1 MITQDNLPDAL
12 VSLGFQLSEGTE
24 VYTKTWESGASIG
37 VDMGKRL
44 IVYPVDDGFKVNKA
58 TTCNFSDNESFV
70 VLVCV
75 TKLFDKGYR
84 PESLEL
90 EREWTLGHEQKS
102 GRADICVNDEYGET
116 FCIIECK
123 TPGAEFR
130 DEWKTMQADGGQLF
144 SYWQQE
150 RACRWL
156 VLYTCDFVDD
166 EISVQQHSVSCED
179 DENFKALARR
189 DDTILLYSAAHTVE
203 QLHEVWTETY
213 NQQAEG
219 DVLFGERSTAYHPDV
234 PPLLKKDLVD
244 FRAEDRIVNRFE
256 EILRHNNVSDK
267 ENAFNR
273 LVALFIAKLQDEL
286 SKGPNQEVEF
296 QYRQGRDTYETLQDR
311 LQRLHSEGMRKLMRE
326 DVLYVP
332 NDYADKVV
340 SRFTGQERK
349 RLIEELN
356 GTLRKLKFYT
366 NSDFAFKDVHN
377 EELFL
382 QNGKVLVEVVQLL
395 QPYRIVESGD
405 VQFLGDLFEQL
416 LNQGFKQN
424 EGQFF
429 TPMPITR
436 FIWRSLPLDELVR
449 DEGEGV
455 RYPRVIDYACGA
467 GHFLTEGF
475 EEISNAAYQYD
486 PYFEDSAGDADWVR
500 GNLVGVEKDYRL
512 ARVSRVAL
520 YMHGAGQGEIVFG
533 DGLENYPDKG
543 IDSRKDSGRFDVL
556 AANPPYSVAAFKPH
570 LKLRNNELKVLDEI
584 SDNGSEIETL
594 FVERAAQI
602 VRPGGYAAIILPSSI
617 LDKGTNSSFV
627 AARDVLL
634 SSFELVAIA
643 RFGSGTFAAT
653 GTNVA
658 IMFMRRFDEVP
669 TRDASAR
676 DFVDAVFAGRD
687 LNGWRD
693 AGDLAA
699 YLKKVKVGEDDYRV
713 FIHGKRDW
721 AEWSD
726 VPHFGTYSRAFAGS
740 PELKALR
747 KTRAYKVSDAAGKQT
762 LENERFY
769 VYAHGEERKRLRVW
783 GLVSD
788 ERTLVVNSPTATKEV
803 ASFLG
808 YKWSNRKGNEGIQ
821 LLDGGGVLYSDDL
834 AAGDDDKLSG
844 IIRAWFGGEEAEP
857 GDLSQ
862 WLYYADTA
870 DFIDFDAERFDET
883 LKMPRTFYRQREFVS
898 GVSVKALGDVACYVT
913 EGVPQTK
920 IVTSDYVTTENMAK
934 DREGIMPYEGDA
946 PATAGTAYMAGD
958 TLVSNIRP
966 YLQKIWLADRDGA
979 CSKDVL
985 VFRSKDTTVLLP
997 EFLHLL
1003 LWQRDFF
1010 DYDMSTFT
1018 GTGRP
1023 RGDKNQ
1029 ILRYRVPVPSL
1040 AEQHTLVEEFD
1051 RLSVNVDAMKKR
1063 EADLR
1068 DSVRAKFEE
1077 LFGPADDMTSRFESV
1092 ELGTCVMGIEAG
1104 KSPRCQGRARVNDEP
1119 GVLKLSAISSGN
1131 YRPTENKAMLPGETI
1146 NHEKE
1151 VQLGDILIARKN
1163 TPELVGACVLVSVDE
1178 PNLMFPD
1185 IVFRM
1190 HPKQGLNG
1198 TYLATLLG
1206 KTSFAAKIKQLAH
1219 GSAASM
1225 SGIPK
1230 IALEHLRIPL
1240 PPIMLQQEF
1249 ADFAERAE
1257 REQAEL
1263 ERQVDGLSTRRDGL
1277 LDRYLA

>member
-1 MITQDNLPDAL
+1 MITQENLSDAL
-12 VSLGFQLSEGTE
+12 VSLGFQPSESSG
-24 VYTKTWESGASIG
+24 VFSKVWDSGASIR
-37 VDMGKRL
+37 VDMDKRR
-44 IVYPVDDGFKVNKA
+44 IIYPVDDGFKVNKS
-58 TTCNFSDNESFV
+58 TTCNFSDNENFV

-75 TKLFDKGYR
+75 AKLFDKGYR

-116 FCIIECK
+116 LCIIECK
-123 TPGAEFR
+123 TPGTEFR

-156 VLYTCDFVDD
+156 VLYACDFVDG
-166 EISVQQHSVSCED
+166 EINVQQRSISCED
-179 DENFKALARR
+179 DENFKSLASR
-189 DDTILLYSAAHTVE
+189 DDTILLYGAAHTVE
-203 QLHEVWTETY
+203 QLHETWTETY
-213 NQQAEG
+213 NQQVEG
-219 DVLFGERSTAYHPDV
+219 DILFGRRATAYHPDV

-332 NDYADKVV
+332 NDYVDQVV

-475 EEISNAAYQYD
+475 EEISNAACQYD
-486 PYFEDSAGDADWVR
+486 PYFEDSLGDADWVR
-500 GNLVGVEKDYRL
+500 GNLVGVERDYRL

-570 LKLRNNELKVLDEI
+570 LKLRNNEIKVLDEI

-594 FVERAAQI
+594 FVERAAQL

-617 LDKGTNSSFV
+617 LDKGTSSSFV

-658 IMFMRRFDEVP
+658 ILFMRRFDEVP
-669 TRDASAR
+669 TREASAC
-676 DFVDAVFAGRD
+676 DFVDAVFAGKD
-687 LNGWRD
+687 LKGWRD
-693 AGDLAA
+693 ADDLAA
-699 YLKKVKVGEDDYRV
+699 YLKKVKVSEDDYRTFV
-713 FIHGKRDW
+713 CSKRDW
-721 AEWSD
+721 TEWSG
-726 VPHFGTYSRAFAGS
+726 VPHFVTYFRVFVGS
-740 PELKALR
+740 PELKTLR
-747 KTRAYKVSDAAGKQT
+747 KTRAYKASDAAGKQT

-769 VYAHGEERKRLRVW
+769 AYAHEEERKRLRVW
-783 GLVSD
+783 GLVSG

-821 LLDGGGVLYSDDL
+821 LLDGEGVLYSDGP
-834 AAGDDDKLSG
+834 AAGGKDKLSG
-844 IIRAWFGGEEAEP
+844 IIRAWFGGKEAEP

-870 DFIDFDAERFDET
+870 DFIDYDADKFDEA
-883 LKMPRTFYRQREFVS
+883 LKMPRTFYRQREFIS
-898 GVSVKALGDVACYVT
+898 GVSVCTLGDVAYYVT
-913 EGVPQTK
+913 KSVPQSE
-920 IVTSDYVTTENMAK
+920 IVLGDYVTTENMAK
-934 DREGIMPYEGDA
+934 GRKGITPYEGDA
-946 PATAGTAYMAGD
+946 PATSGTAYKARD

-966 YLQKIWLADRDGA
+966 YLQKIWFADRDGA

-985 VFRSKDTTVLLP
+985 VFRSRNENVVLP
-997 EFLHLL
+997 EFLHML

-1023 RGDKNQ
+1023 RGDKMQ
-1029 ILRYRVPVPSL
+1029 ILHYRFAVPNL
-1040 AEQHTLVEEFD
+1040 GEQQALVEEFS
-1051 RLSVNVDAMKKR
+1051 RLSGEIDAKRTEVRKLENNVADFFVDVSRQADRNTPLGSLFSTDPQNGLYKPQSHYRRDGSGVPIVRIDSFTSGGIPRWDVLKRLYCSDDEVSLYGLHEGDLLVN
-1063 EADLR
+1063 
-1068 DSVRAKFEE
+1068 
-1077 LFGPADDMTSRFESV
+1077 
-1092 ELGTCVMGIEAG
+1092 
-1104 KSPRCQGRARVNDEP
+1104 RVN
-1119 GVLKLSAISSGN
+1119 
-1131 YRPTENKAMLPGETI
+1131 
-1146 NHEKE
+1146 
-1151 VQLGDILIARKN
+1151 
-1163 TPELVGACVLVSVDE
+1163 SV
-1178 PNLMFPD
+1178 P
-1185 IVFRM
+1185 
-1190 HPKQGLNG
+1190 
-1198 TYLATLLG
+1198 YLG
-1206 KTSFAAKIKQLAH
+1206 KTAYIEGLTEPTVFESNMMRIRLKNAALPRYVAFALSRDEAHQQVEQMAKRAAH
-1219 GSAASM
+1219 QAS
-1225 SGIPK
+1225 INQEDVRR
-1230 IALEHLRIPL
+1230 ITIPL
-1240 PPIMLQQEF
+1240 PPLALQQKF
-1249 ADFAERAE
+1249 ADYAERADKD
-1257 REQAEL
+1257 QTEL
-1263 ERQVDGLSTRRDGL
+1263 EHQIDKLVSQRDGL

>member
-1 MITQDNLPDAL
+1 MITQKNLSDTL
-12 VSLGFQLSEGTE
+12 VSLGFQFTADSG
-24 VYTKTWESGASIG
+24 VYSKVWDSGASIR
-37 VDMGKRL
+37 VDMARGL
-44 IVYPVDDGFKVNKA
+44 ISYPKEAGFKVNKA
-58 TTCNFSDNESFV
+58 TTCNFSDNENFV
-70 VLVCV
+70 VLACV

-84 PESLEL
+84 AESIEL
-90 EREWTLGHEQKS
+90 EREWALGHERKS
-102 GRADICVNDEYGET
+102 GRADICVNDEHGET
-116 FCIIECK
+116 LFIIECK
-123 TPGAEFR
+123 TPGSEFR
-130 DEWKTMQADGGQLF
+130 NEWKTMQADGGQLF
-144 SYWQQE
+144 SYRQQE

-156 VLYTCDFVDD
+156 VLYTCDYADG
-166 EISVQQHSVSCED
+166 EISIQQRSINCED
-179 DENFKALARR
+179 DENFKELAKR
-189 DDTILLYSAAHTVE
+189 DDTVLLYSAAHTVG
-203 QLHEVWTETY
+203 QLHEAWTETY
-213 NQQAEG
+213 NQQVEG

-244 FRAEDRIVNRFE
+244 FRVEDRIVNRFE

-326 DVLYVP
+326 DVLYVS
-332 NDYADKVV
+332 NDYADQVV
-340 SRFTGQERK
+340 RRFTGQERK

-382 QNGKVLVEVVQLL
+382 QNGKVLIEVVHLL
-395 QPYRIVESGD
+395 QPYKIVESGD
-405 VQFLGDLFEQL
+405 IQFLGDLFEQL

-475 EEISNAAYQYD
+475 EEISNAACQYD
-486 PYFEDSAGDADWVR
+486 PYFEDSMGDSDWVR

-543 IDSRKDSGRFDVL
+543 IDSRKDSGRFDILV
-556 AANPPYSVAAFKPH
+556 ANPPYSVAAFKPH
-570 LKLRNNELKVLDEI
+570 LKLRNNELKVLDEV

-602 VRPGGYAAIILPSSI
+602 VRPGGYAVIILPSSI

-653 GTNVA
+653 GTNVV

-669 TRDASAR
+669 TRDANAR
-676 DFVDAVFAGRD
+676 DFVDAVFAEKD
-687 LNGWRD
+687 LREWRD
-693 AGDLAA
+693 ASDFAA
-699 YLKKVKVGEDDYRV
+699 YLKRIKVNKEDYRAFV
-713 FIHGKRDW
+713 RGERDW
-721 AEWSD
+721 TRWSGAAQFD
-726 VPHFGTYSRAFAGS
+726 TYFRVFAGS
-740 PELKALR
+740 PELKTLK
-747 KTRAYKVSDAAGKQT
+747 KTKAYKMSNAMDKKM

-769 VYAHGEERKRLRVW
+769 AYAHDEERKRLRVW
-783 GLVSD
+783 GLVLG
-788 ERTLVVNSPTATKEV
+788 ERTLVVNSPVATKEV
-803 ASFLG
+803 APFLG

-821 LLDGGGVLYSDDL
+821 LLDGEGVLYSDNP
-834 AAGDDDKLSG
+834 AAGDEDKLSG
-844 IIRAWFGGEEAEP
+844 IIRAWFGGDEVES

-870 DFIDFDAERFDET
+870 DFIVFDGERFDET
-883 LKMPRTFYRQREFVS
+883 LKMPRTFYRQREFVP
-898 GVSVKALGDVACYVT
+898 GVETRTLGDVAHYVT
-913 EGVPQTK
+913 KGIPQTK
-920 IVTSDYVTTENMAK
+920 IELSNYVTTENMAK
-934 DREGIMPYEGDA
+934 DRKGITLYEGDA
-946 PATAGTAYMAGD
+946 PATTGTAYAAGD

-966 YLQKIWLADRDGA
+966 YLQKIWLADRDGT

-985 VFRSKDTTVLLP
+985 VFRSKDEDVVLP

-1023 RGDKNQ
+1023 RGDKDQ
-1029 ILRYRVPVPSL
+1029 ILRYRIAVPSL
-1040 AEQHTLVEEFD
+1040 DKQRELIAQFNQLSGKINANEERRTDF
-1051 RLSVNVDAMKKR
+1051 KR
-1063 EADLR
+1063 SIR
-1068 DSVRAKFEE
+1068 DEFTR
-1077 LFGPADDMTSRFESV
+1077 LFGAYHI
-1092 ELGTCVMGIEAG
+1092 GTCSMSALVSSIVSGTNVAG
-1104 KSPRCQGRARVNDEP
+1104 QQRPLCAGEY
-1119 GVLKLSAISSGN
+1119 GVLKVSSISSGIFN
-1131 YRPTENKAMLPGETI
+1131 PEEFKAVKNFPPERMVHPKKGDLLFSRANTE
-1146 NHEKE
+1146 
-1151 VQLGDILIARKN
+1151 
-1163 TPELVGACVLVSVDE
+1163 ELVGICAVVDMDCDRLFLPDKIWRIDPRDGVSGLFLKYLIDS
-1178 PNLMFPD
+1178 P
-1185 IVFRM
+1185 RM
-1190 HPKQGLNG
+1190 HSLISEVATGTSSSMKNISMDKFYGLP
-1198 TYLATLLG
+1198 A
-1206 KTSFAAKIKQLAH
+1206 F
-1219 GSAASM
+1219 
-1225 SGIPK
+1225 
-1230 IALEHLRIPL
+1230 L
-1240 PPIMLQQEF
+1240 PPYELQQKF
-1249 ADFAERAE
+1249 ADFADQADGN
-1257 REQAEL
+1257 QAEL
-1263 ERQVDGLSTRRDGL
+1263 ERQIDELCARRDGL
-1277 LDRYLA
+1277 FDGCFVRAE

>member
-1 MITQDNLPDAL
+1 
-12 VSLGFQLSEGTE
+12 
-24 VYTKTWESGASIG
+24 
-37 VDMGKRL
+37 
-44 IVYPVDDGFKVNKA
+44 
-58 TTCNFSDNESFV
+58 
-70 VLVCV
+70 
-75 TKLFDKGYR
+75 
-84 PESLEL
+84 
-90 EREWTLGHEQKS
+90 
-102 GRADICVNDEYGET
+102 
-116 FCIIECK
+116 
-123 TPGAEFR
+123 
-130 DEWKTMQADGGQLF
+130 
-144 SYWQQE
+144 
-150 RACRWL
+150 
-156 VLYTCDFVDD
+156 
-166 EISVQQHSVSCED
+166 
-179 DENFKALARR
+179 
-189 DDTILLYSAAHTVE
+189 
-203 QLHEVWTETY
+203 
-213 NQQAEG
+213 
-219 DVLFGERSTAYHPDV
+219 
-234 PPLLKKDLVD
+234 
-244 FRAEDRIVNRFE
+244 
-256 EILRHNNVSDK
+256 
-267 ENAFNR
+267 
-273 LVALFIAKLQDEL
+273 
-286 SKGPNQEVEF
+286 
-296 QYRQGRDTYETLQDR
+296 
-311 LQRLHSEGMRKLMRE
+311 
-326 DVLYVP
+326 
-332 NDYADKVV
+332 
-340 SRFTGQERK
+340 
-349 RLIEELN
+349 
-356 GTLRKLKFYT
+356 
-366 NSDFAFKDVHN
+366 
-377 EELFL
+377 
-382 QNGKVLVEVVQLL
+382 
-395 QPYRIVESGD
+395 
-405 VQFLGDLFEQL
+405 
-416 LNQGFKQN
+416 
-424 EGQFF
+424 
-429 TPMPITR
+429 
-436 FIWRSLPLDELVR
+436 
-449 DEGEGV
+449 
-455 RYPRVIDYACGA
+455 
-467 GHFLTEGF
+467 
-475 EEISNAAYQYD
+475 
-486 PYFEDSAGDADWVR
+486 
-500 GNLVGVEKDYRL
+500 
-512 ARVSRVAL
+512 
-520 YMHGAGQGEIVFG
+520 MH
-533 DGLENYPDKG
+533 D
-543 IDSRKDSGRFDVL
+543 
-556 AANPPYSVAAFKPH
+556 
-570 LKLRNNELKVLDEI
+570 
-584 SDNGSEIETL
+584 
-594 FVERAAQI
+594 
-602 VRPGGYAAIILPSSI
+602 
-617 LDKGTNSSFV
+617 
-627 AARDVLL
+627 
-634 SSFELVAIA
+634 
-643 RFGSGTFAAT
+643 
-653 GTNVA
+653 
-658 IMFMRRFDEVP
+658 
-669 TRDASAR
+669 
-676 DFVDAVFAGRD
+676 
-687 LNGWRD
+687 
-693 AGDLAA
+693 
-699 YLKKVKVGEDDYRV
+699 
-713 FIHGKRDW
+713 
-721 AEWSD
+721 
-726 VPHFGTYSRAFAGS
+726 
-740 PELKALR
+740 
-747 KTRAYKVSDAAGKQT
+747 
-762 LENERFY
+762 
-769 VYAHGEERKRLRVW
+769 
-783 GLVSD
+783 
-788 ERTLVVNSPTATKEV
+788 PTATKEV